1 MNDVAPTAWISRRS
15 RTRRSVRPPSFR
27 QLLLKHRDKE
37 SLPGPSV
44 RSNYLLVVH
53 PVIQIGQPA
62 TTEDIHGGRQ
72 IEGEPAM
79 PITPTT
85 SSPLSW

>member
-1 MNDVAPTAWISRRS
+1 MNDVAARLGSRGE
-15 RTRRSVRPPSFR
+15 VVLVEALGHPSFR
-27 QLLLKHRDKE
+27 QLLLQHRDKE

-72 IEGEPAM
+72 IEGGLHAARG
-79 PITPTT
+79 
-85 SSPLSW
+85 